1 MTLQAISGGE
11 GVPAEPDWASTYSD
25 ELDATFAAEQWRA
38 ITREM
43 GERGILSLEN
53 GHAIKRLVEFRVQYE
68 RAARQVAEHGPV
80 LKAKRTGV
88 PQYSPH
94 WIIMRQAD
102 ESVARAEAELGL
114 APVRRAKA
122 AKVERKARQARAS
135 DAYLR
140 PVAK

>member
-1 MTLQAISGGE
+1 MTLKAIPGGD
-11 GVPAEPDWASTYSD
+11 GVPAEPDWATTYSD
-25 ELDATFAAEQWRA
+25 ELDLAFASEQWRTV
-38 ITREM
+38 TREM
-43 GERGILSLEN
+43 GERGILSVEN

-80 LKAKRTGV
+80 VKAERTGV

-114 APVRRAKA
+114 APVRRSKA
-122 AKVERKARQARAS
+122 AKVERRAKAARAA
-135 DAYLR
+135 DAYLK
-140 PVAK
+140 PVGT